1 RIIISEYS
9 VTKMIRILLDT
20 NILHQE
26 GLQSSRFQVLQRLIK
41 SNVVCLFIPEMVLK
55 EYKSKKLD
63 QAESE
68 LKKISSALES
78 LNRKS
83 IIDKDKFVVRQFTN
97 FLSSSIKEVNRSVDS
112 WVAENKVVVPL
123 ISETSIEDIFKSYFS
138 GTGAFRNKK
147 QREDIPD
154 AVILDAIEKLAEEG
168 ELLVVAKDGALIE
181 AIKDID
187 NVVLFKDLTEVIDIP
202 QLKEPLA
209 ELNASERKVTSI
221 IETLSTYDSSYEIS
235 EYLTNNYLVEVEGFY
250 GEDFVELPY
259 DLSNIGLTD
268 HEVRVLNLNDVSI
281 DSPRY
286 LGNGKFA
293 YSLSADCDAE
303 LSFYCENDA
312 YESLS
317 YEYRKALS
325 KSEVEGLSDVK
336 VTGSVEVI
344 FKGVVELTGI
354 ETDIETSQLQ
364 VHLSYLGAEQS
375 HISCDVGLE
384 KLEVQDIY

>member
-1 RIIISEYS
+1 MEYS

-375 HISCDVGLE
+375 HISCDVSLE

>member
-1 RIIISEYS
+1 
-9 VTKMIRILLDT
+9 MIRILLDT

-209 ELNASERKVTSI
+209 ELNASERMVTSI

-375 HISCDVGLE
+375 HISCDVSLE

>member
-1 RIIISEYS
+1 
-9 VTKMIRILLDT
+9 MMRILLDT

-26 GLQSSRFQVLQRLIK
+26 GLQSSRFQVLQRLLK
-41 SNVVCLFIPEMVLK
+41 SNAICLVIPEMVLM
-55 EYKSKKLD
+55 EYKSKRQE
-63 QAESE
+63 QAENE
-68 LKKISSALES
+68 LKKLNSALDN

-83 IIDKDKFVVRQFTN
+83 FLDKDKIIVRQFTS
-97 FLSSSIKEVNRSVDS
+97 FVSSSIKEADRFVDA
-112 WVAENKVVVPL
+112 WIEENQVVVPM
-123 ISETSIEDIFKSYFS
+123 IKDTSIDDIFKSYFS

-154 AVILDAIEKLAEEG
+154 AVILDAIEKLAKED
-168 ELLVVAKDGALIE
+168 ELFVVAKDGALID

-187 NVVLFKDLTEVIDIP
+187 NVVLFKNLTEVIEIP
-202 QLKEPLA
+202 QLKATLD

-221 IETLSTYDSSYEIS
+221 IETLSTFDSCYEIS
-235 EYLTNNYLVEVEGFY
+235 QYLIDNYLVEVEGFY
-250 GEDFVELPY
+250 DEDFVELPY
-259 DLSNIGLTD
+259 DLRDINLTE
-268 HEVRVLNLNDVSI
+268 HEVHVRNLKEVFV

-293 YSLSADCDAE
+293 YALSAECEAE
-303 LSFYCENDA
+303 LSFYCANEA

-317 YEYRKALS
+317 YQYRKALS
-325 KSEVEGLSDVK
+325 KSEVEGLSNVK

-344 FKGVVELTGI
+344 FKGVVELSSI

-375 HISCDVGLE
+375 HISCDVSLE

>member
-1 RIIISEYS
+1 
-9 VTKMIRILLDT
+9 MIKILLDT

-41 SNVVCLFIPEMVLK
+41 SNAICLVIPEMVLK
-55 EYKSKKLD
+55 EYKSKRQD
-63 QAESE
+63 QAEGE
-68 LKKISSALES
+68 LKKLNSALDN

-83 IIDKDKFVVRQFTN
+83 ILDKDKFVVRQFTN
-97 FLSSSIKEVNRSVDS
+97 FVSSSIKEVERFVDA
-112 WVAENKVVVPL
+112 WVEENKVVVPL
-123 ISETSIEDIFKSYFS
+123 ISETSIDDIFKSYFS

-154 AVILDAIEKLAEEG
+154 AVILDAIDKLAKEG
-168 ELLVVAKDGALIE
+168 ELFVVAKDGALIE

-187 NVVLFKDLTEVIDIP
+187 NVVLFKDLTEVIEIP
-202 QLKEPLA
+202 QLKATLA
-209 ELNASERKVTSI
+209 ELNANERKVTSI
-221 IETLSTYDSSYEIS
+221 IETLSTFDSSYEVS
-235 EYLTNNYLVEVEGFY
+235 EYLTDNDLVEVEGFY
-250 GEDFVELPY
+250 DEDFVELPY
-259 DLSNIGLTD
+259 DLSNIELTE
-268 HEVRVLNLNDVSI
+268 HEVYVRNLKEVSV

-293 YSLSADCDAE
+293 YALAAECEAE

-325 KSEVEGLSDVK
+325 KSEVDDLSK
-336 VTGSVEVI
+336 VRVAGSIEVV
-344 FKGVVELTGI
+344 FKGVVELSGI

-364 VHLSYLGAEQS
+364 VHLSYLGAERS
-375 HISCDVGLE
+375 HISCDVSLE

>member
-1 RIIISEYS
+1 M
-9 VTKMIRILLDT
+9 KILLDT

-26 GLQSSRFQVLQRLIK
+26 GLQSSRFQVLQRLLK
-41 SNVVCLFIPEMVLK
+41 SNAICLVIPEMVLM
-55 EYKSKKLD
+55 EYKSKRQDL
-63 QAESE
+63 AENE
-68 LKKISSALES
+68 LKKLNSALDN

-83 IIDKDKFVVRQFTN
+83 FLDKDKIIVRQFTS
-97 FLSSSIKEVNRSVDS
+97 FVSSSIKEADRFVDA
-112 WVAENKVVVPL
+112 WIEENQVVVPL
-123 ISETSIEDIFKSYFS
+123 IKDTSIDDIFKSYFS

-154 AVILDAIEKLAEEG
+154 AVILDAIEKLAKED
-168 ELLVVAKDGALIE
+168 ELFVVAKDGALID

-187 NVVLFKDLTEVIDIP
+187 NVVLFKDLTEVIEIP
-202 QLKEPLA
+202 QLKATLD

-221 IETLSTYDSSYEIS
+221 IETLSTFDSCYEIS
-235 EYLTNNYLVEVEGFY
+235 QYLIDNYLVEVEGFY
-250 GEDFVELPY
+250 DEDFVELPY
-259 DLSNIGLTD
+259 DLRDIDLTE
-268 HEVRVLNLNDVSI
+268 HEVHVRNLKEVLV

-293 YSLSADCDAE
+293 YVLSAECEAE
-303 LSFYCENDA
+303 LSFYCGNEA

-317 YEYRKALS
+317 YQYRKVLS
-325 KSEVEGLSDVK
+325 KSEVEGLSNVK

-344 FKGVVELTGI
+344 FKGVVELSSI

-375 HISCDVGLE
+375 HISCDVSLE

>member
-1 RIIISEYS
+1 
-9 VTKMIRILLDT
+9 MIRILLDT

-375 HISCDVGLE
+375 HISCDVSLE

>member
-1 RIIISEYS
+1 
-9 VTKMIRILLDT
+9 MIRILLDT

-41 SNVVCLFIPEMVLK
+41 SYVVCLFIPEMVLK

-375 HISCDVGLE
+375 HISCDVSLE

>member
-1 RIIISEYS
+1 
-9 VTKMIRILLDT
+9 MIKILLDT

-26 GLQSSRFQVLQRLIK
+26 GLQSSRFQVLHRLIK
-41 SNVVCLFIPEMVLK
+41 SNAICLVIPEMVLK
-55 EYKSKKLD
+55 EYKSKRKD
-63 QAESE
+63 QAEAE
-68 LKKISSALES
+68 LKKLNSALDN

-83 IIDKDKFVVRQFTN
+83 ILDKEKYVVRQFTS
-97 FLSSSIKEVNRSVDS
+97 FVSSSIQEAERFVDK
-112 WVAENKVVVPL
+112 WVEENKVVVPL
-123 ISETSIEDIFKSYFS
+123 ISETSIDDIFKSYFS

-154 AVILDAIEKLAEEG
+154 AVILDAIEKLAKEG
-168 ELLVVAKDGALIE
+168 ELFVVAKDGVLIE

-187 NVVLFKDLTEVIDIP
+187 NVVLFKDLSEVIEVP
-202 QLKEPLA
+202 QLKATLA
-209 ELNASERKVTSI
+209 DLNAREMKVTSI
-221 IETLSTYDSSYEIS
+221 IETLSTSDSCYEVS
-235 EYLTNNYLVEVEGFY
+235 QYLTDNYLVKVEGFY
-250 GEDFVELPY
+250 DEDFVELPY
-259 DLSNIGLTD
+259 DLGNIELTE
-268 HEVRVLNLNDVSI
+268 HEVRVLNLKEVLV

-293 YSLSADCDAE
+293 YALSAECEAE

-317 YEYRKALS
+317 YEYRKSLS
-325 KSEVEGLSDVK
+325 KSEAEDLSNVK
-336 VTGSVEVI
+336 VIGNVEVI
-344 FKGVVELTGI
+344 FKGVVELSGI

-375 HISCDVGLE
+375 HISCDVTLE

>member
-1 RIIISEYS
+1 
-9 VTKMIRILLDT
+9 MIRILLGT

-286 LGNGKFA
+286 LGNGKFV

-375 HISCDVGLE
+375 HISCDVSLE

>member
-1 RIIISEYS
+1 
-9 VTKMIRILLDT
+9 MIKILLDT

-41 SNVVCLFIPEMVLK
+41 SNAICLVIPEMVLK
-55 EYKSKKLD
+55 EYKSKRQD
-63 QAESE
+63 QAEGE
-68 LKKISSALES
+68 LKKLNSALDN

-83 IIDKDKFVVRQFTN
+83 ILDKDKFVVRQFTN
-97 FLSSSIKEVNRSVDS
+97 FVSSSIKEVERFVDA
-112 WVAENKVVVPL
+112 WVEENKVVVPL
-123 ISETSIEDIFKSYFS
+123 ISETSIDDIFKSYFS

-154 AVILDAIEKLAEEG
+154 AVILDAIDKLAKEG
-168 ELLVVAKDGALIE
+168 KLFVVAKDGALIE

-187 NVVLFKDLTEVIDIP
+187 NVVLFKDLTEVIEIP
-202 QLKEPLA
+202 QLKATLA
-209 ELNASERKVTSI
+209 ELNANERKVTSI
-221 IETLSTYDSSYEIS
+221 IETLSTFDSSYEVS
-235 EYLTNNYLVEVEGFY
+235 EYLTDNNLVEVEGFY
-250 GEDFVELPY
+250 DEDFVELPY
-259 DLSNIGLTD
+259 DLSNIELTE
-268 HEVRVLNLNDVSI
+268 HEVHVRNLKEVSV

-293 YSLSADCDAE
+293 YALAAECEAE

-317 YEYRKALS
+317 YDYRKALS
-325 KSEVEGLSDVK
+325 KSEVDDLSK
-336 VTGSVEVI
+336 VRVAGSIEVV
-344 FKGVVELTGI
+344 FKGVVELSGI

-364 VHLSYLGAEQS
+364 VHLSYLGAERS
-375 HISCDVGLE
+375 HISCDVSLE

>member
-1 RIIISEYS
+1 
-9 VTKMIRILLDT
+9 MIRILLDT

-41 SNVVCLFIPEMVLK
+41 SNEVCLFIPEMVLK

-123 ISETSIEDIFKSYFS
+123 IAETSIEDIFKSYFS

-154 AVILDAIEKLAEEG
+154 AVILDAIAKLAEEG

-202 QLKEPLA
+202 QLKETLA

-235 EYLTNNYLVEVEGFY
+235 EYLTNNYMVEVEGFY

-259 DLSNIGLTD
+259 DLSNISLTE
-268 HEVRVLNLNDVSI
+268 HEVRVVNLNDVSI

-293 YSLSADCDAE
+293 YALSADCDAE

-336 VTGSVEVI
+336 VTGSVEVT

-375 HISCDVGLE
+375 HISCDVSLE

>member
-1 RIIISEYS
+1 MM
-9 VTKMIRILLDT
+9 KILLDT

-26 GLQSSRFQVLQRLIK
+26 GLQSSRFQVLQRLLK
-41 SNVVCLFIPEMVLK
+41 SNAICLVIPEMVLM
-55 EYKSKKLD
+55 EYKSKRQE
-63 QAESE
+63 QAENE
-68 LKKISSALES
+68 LKKLNSALDN

-83 IIDKDKFVVRQFTN
+83 FLDKDKIIVRQFTSIV
-97 FLSSSIKEVNRSVDS
+97 SSSIKEADRFVDA
-112 WVAENKVVVPL
+112 WIEENQVVVPL
-123 ISETSIEDIFKSYFS
+123 IKDTSIDNIFKSYFS

-154 AVILDAIEKLAEEG
+154 AVILDAIEKLAKED
-168 ELLVVAKDGALIE
+168 ELFVVAKDGALID

-187 NVVLFKDLTEVIDIP
+187 NVVLFKDLTEVIEIP
-202 QLKEPLA
+202 QLKATLD

-221 IETLSTYDSSYEIS
+221 IETLSTFDSCYEIS
-235 EYLTNNYLVEVEGFY
+235 QYLIDNYLVEVEGFY
-250 GEDFVELPY
+250 DEDFVELPY
-259 DLSNIGLTD
+259 DLRDIDLTE
-268 HEVRVLNLNDVSI
+268 HEVHVRNLKEVLV

-293 YSLSADCDAE
+293 YALSAECEAE
-303 LSFYCENDA
+303 LSFYCGNEA

-317 YEYRKALS
+317 YQYRKALS
-325 KSEVEGLSDVK
+325 KSEVEGLSNVK

-344 FKGVVELTGI
+344 FKGVVELSSI

-375 HISCDVGLE
+375 HISCDVSLE

>member
-1 RIIISEYS
+1 
-9 VTKMIRILLDT
+9 MIKILLDT

-41 SNVVCLFIPEMVLK
+41 SNAICLVIPEMVLK
-55 EYKSKKLD
+55 EYKSKRQD
-63 QAESE
+63 QAEGE
-68 LKKISSALES
+68 LKKLNSALDN

-83 IIDKDKFVVRQFTN
+83 ILDKDKFVVRQFTN
-97 FLSSSIKEVNRSVDS
+97 FVSSSIKEVERFVDA
-112 WVAENKVVVPL
+112 WVEENKVVVPL
-123 ISETSIEDIFKSYFS
+123 ISETSIDDIFKSYFS

-154 AVILDAIEKLAEEG
+154 AVILDAIDKLAKEG
-168 ELLVVAKDGALIE
+168 ELFVVAKDGALIE

-187 NVVLFKDLTEVIDIP
+187 NVVLFKDLTEVIEIP
-202 QLKEPLA
+202 QLKATLA
-209 ELNASERKVTSI
+209 ELNANERKVTSI
-221 IETLSTYDSSYEIS
+221 IETLSTFDSSYEVS
-235 EYLTNNYLVEVEGFY
+235 EYLTDNNLVEVEGFY
-250 GEDFVELPY
+250 DEDFVELPY
-259 DLSNIGLTD
+259 DLSNIELTE
-268 HEVRVLNLNDVSI
+268 HEVHVRNLKEVSV

-293 YSLSADCDAE
+293 YALAAECEAE

-325 KSEVEGLSDVK
+325 KSEVDDLSK
-336 VTGSVEVI
+336 VRVAGSIEVV
-344 FKGVVELTGI
+344 FKGVVELSGI

-364 VHLSYLGAEQS
+364 VHLSYLGAERS
-375 HISCDVGLE
+375 HISCDVSLE

>member
-1 RIIISEYS
+1 
-9 VTKMIRILLDT
+9 MIKILLDT

-41 SNVVCLFIPEMVLK
+41 SNAICLVIPEMVLK
-55 EYKSKKLD
+55 EYKSKRQD
-63 QAESE
+63 QAEGE
-68 LKKISSALES
+68 LKKLNSALDN

-83 IIDKDKFVVRQFTN
+83 ILDKDKFVARQFTN
-97 FLSSSIKEVNRSVDS
+97 FVSSSIKEVERFVDA
-112 WVAENKVVVPL
+112 WVEENKVVVPL
-123 ISETSIEDIFKSYFS
+123 ISETSIDDIFKSYCS

-147 QREDIPD
+147 HREDIPD
-154 AVILDAIEKLAEEG
+154 AVILDAIDKLAKEG
-168 ELLVVAKDGALIE
+168 ELFVVAKDGALIE

-187 NVVLFKDLTEVIDIP
+187 NVVLFKDLTEVIEIP
-202 QLKEPLA
+202 QLKATLA
-209 ELNASERKVTSI
+209 ELNANERKVTSI
-221 IETLSTYDSSYEIS
+221 IETLSTFDSSYEVS
-235 EYLTNNYLVEVEGFY
+235 EYLTDNDLVEVEGFY
-250 GEDFVELPY
+250 DEDFVELPY
-259 DLSNIGLTD
+259 DLSNIELTE
-268 HEVRVLNLNDVSI
+268 HEVHVRNLKEVSV

-293 YSLSADCDAE
+293 YALAAECEAE

-325 KSEVEGLSDVK
+325 KSEIDDLSKVKVEGSI
-336 VTGSVEVI
+336 EVV
-344 FKGVVELTGI
+344 FKGVVELSGI

-364 VHLSYLGAEQS
+364 VHLSYLGAERS
-375 HISCDVGLE
+375 HISCDVSLE

>member
-1 RIIISEYS
+1 
-9 VTKMIRILLDT
+9 
-20 NILHQE
+20 
-26 GLQSSRFQVLQRLIK
+26 
-41 SNVVCLFIPEMVLK
+41 MVLK
-55 EYKSKKLD
+55 EYKSKRQD
-63 QAESE
+63 QAECE
-68 LKKISSALES
+68 LKKLNSALDN

-83 IIDKDKFVVRQFTN
+83 ILKKDKFVVRQFTN
-97 FLSSSIKEVNRSVDS
+97 FVSSSIKEADRFVDT
-112 WVAENKVVVPL
+112 WVEENNVVVPL
-123 ISETSIEDIFKSYFS
+123 ISHTSIDDIFKSYFS

-154 AVILDAIEKLAEEG
+154 AVILDAIEKLAKES
-168 ELLVVAKDGALIE
+168 ELFVVAKDGALIE

-187 NVVLFKDLTEVIDIP
+187 NVVLFKDLTEVIEIP
-202 QLKEPLA
+202 QLKATLS
-209 ELNASERKVTSI
+209 ELNSSERKVTSI
-221 IETLSTYDSSYEIS
+221 IKTLSTFDSIYEVS

-250 GEDFVELPY
+250 DGDFVELPY
-259 DLSNIGLTD
+259 DLSNIELTE
-268 HEVRVLNLNDVSI
+268 HEVHIQNLKEVSV

-293 YSLSADCDAE
+293 YALSAECEAV
-303 LSFYCENDA
+303 LSFFCENDA

-325 KSEVEGLSDVK
+325 KSEIEGLSNVK

-344 FKGVVELTGI
+344 FKGVVELSGI

-375 HISCDVGLE
+375 HISCDVSLE

>member
-1 RIIISEYS
+1 
-9 VTKMIRILLDT
+9 MIKILLDT

-26 GLQSSRFQVLQRLIK
+26 GLQSSRFQVLQRLLK
-41 SNVVCLFIPEMVLK
+41 SNAICLVIPEMVLM
-55 EYKSKKLD
+55 EYKSKRQE
-63 QAESE
+63 QAENE
-68 LKKISSALES
+68 LKKLNSALDN

-83 IIDKDKFVVRQFTN
+83 LLDKDKIIVRQFTS
-97 FLSSSIKEVNRSVDS
+97 FVSSSIKEADRFVDA
-112 WVAENKVVVPL
+112 WIEENQVVVPL
-123 ISETSIEDIFKSYFS
+123 IKDTSIDDIFKSYFS

-154 AVILDAIEKLAEEG
+154 AVILDAIEKLAKEDK
-168 ELLVVAKDGALIE
+168 LFVVAKDGALIE

-187 NVVLFKDLTEVIDIP
+187 NVVLFKDLTEVIEIP
-202 QLKEPLA
+202 QLKATLD

-221 IETLSTYDSSYEIS
+221 IQTLSTFDSCYEIS
-235 EYLTNNYLVEVEGFY
+235 QHLIDNCLVEVEGFY
-250 GEDFVELPY
+250 DEDFVELPY
-259 DLSNIGLTD
+259 GLRDIDLTE
-268 HEVRVLNLNDVSI
+268 HEVHVRNLKEVLV

-293 YSLSADCDAE
+293 YALSAECEAE
-303 LSFYCENDA
+303 LSFYCGNEA

-317 YEYRKALS
+317 YQYRKALS
-325 KSEVEGLSDVK
+325 KSEVEGLSNVK

-344 FKGVVELTGI
+344 FKGVVELSSI

-364 VHLSYLGAEQS
+364 VHLSYLGAEKS
-375 HISCDVGLE
+375 HISCDVSLE

>member
-1 RIIISEYS
+1 
-9 VTKMIRILLDT
+9 MIRILLDT

-112 WVAENKVVVPL
+112 WVVENKVVVPL

-375 HISCDVGLE
+375 HISCDVSLE

>member
-1 RIIISEYS
+1 
-9 VTKMIRILLDT
+9 MIKILLDT

-41 SNVVCLFIPEMVLK
+41 SDAICLVIPEMVLK
-55 EYKSKKLD
+55 EYKSKRQD
-63 QAESE
+63 QAEGE
-68 LKKISSALES
+68 LKKLNSALDN

-83 IIDKDKFVVRQFTN
+83 ILDKDKFVVRQFTN
-97 FLSSSIKEVNRSVDS
+97 FVSSSIKEADRFVDT
-112 WVAENKVVVPL
+112 WVEDNKVLVPL
-123 ISETSIEDIFKSYFS
+123 ISDTSIDDVFKSYFS

-154 AVILDAIEKLAEEG
+154 AVILDAINKLAKEG
-168 ELLVVAKDGALIE
+168 ELFVVAKDGALIE

-187 NVVLFKDLTEVIDIP
+187 NVVLFKDLTDVIRIP
-202 QLKEPLA
+202 QLKATLD

-221 IETLSTYDSSYEIS
+221 IETLSTSDSSYEIS
-235 EYLTNNYLVEVEGFY
+235 QYLTDNYLVEVEGFY
-250 GEDFVELPY
+250 DEDFVELPY
-259 DLSNIGLTD
+259 DLSNIELTE
-268 HEVRVLNLNDVSI
+268 HEVHVRNLKEIFVDY
-281 DSPRY
+281 PRY

-293 YSLSADCDAE
+293 YVLAAECEAE

-325 KSEVEGLSDVK
+325 KSEIEESSKVR
-336 VTGSVEVI
+336 VTGSIEVV
-344 FKGVVELTGI
+344 FKGVVELSGI

-364 VHLSYLGAEQS
+364 VHLSYLGAEKS
-375 HISCDVGLE
+375 NISCDVSLE

>member
-1 RIIISEYS
+1 
-9 VTKMIRILLDT
+9 MIRILLDT